1 MSDRERQLR
10 HFRDVDRAHF
20 RWQTGAG
27 YFAETERA
35 LVRQSRLSGRLL
47 EIGCGQGANLLHLGA
62 QAGSVGIDLSHD
74 RLVHAGG
81 ELPGLAFL
89 RADGGHLPFRAASFD
104 AVLIRDVLHHVGD
117 RVGLLREAVRVLRRG
132 GELASI
138 EPNRGSP
145 LILAQALL
153 VPAERKALESTA
165 GRLARELAEAGLD
178 DVTVERAQPLPL
190 ARLLHPGLRLSRVG
204 EARPVGALLGA
215 VDAVARRLLP
225 GPVWMYIVARGR
237 KR

>member
-10 HFRDVDRAHF
+10 HFRDVDHAHYE
-20 RWQTGAG
+20 WQTGAG
-27 YFAETERA
+27 YFAASERA
-35 LVRQSRLSGRLL
+35 LVRQTGLSGRLL
-47 EIGCGQGANLLHLGA
+47 EIGCGQGANLFHLSA
-62 QAGSVGIDLSHD
+62 QRGSVGVDLSHD
-74 RLVHAGG
+74 RLCHARD

-89 RADGGHLPFRAASFD
+89 RADGGHLPFRPGSFD
-104 AVLIRDVLHHVGD
+104 AVLIRDVLHHVDD
-117 RVGLLREAVRVLRRG
+117 RVGVLREAVRVLRRG

-153 VPAERKALESTA
+153 VPAERKVIKSAA
-165 GRLARELAEAGLD
+165 GRLGRELAEAGLD
-178 DVTVERAQPLPL
+178 EVSIERAQPLPL
-190 ARLLHPGLRLSRVG
+190 ARLFHPGLRLSG
-204 EARPVGALLGA
+204 LGATRPVGSVLGA
-215 VDAVARRLLP
+215 LDAVARRLLP